1 MVAEDVRGDGTGGTV
16 DRDGAVHA
24 RALAARRRRI
34 ARTCEVC
41 GAPITG
47 IVSRRYCSNRCA
59 SRAYRARHRTEYN
72 ARARQRRRQRAIGV
86 DADPPPAGAAPTPPA
101 GTDQGAPPRR
111 HGPPRPAEG
120 PPAP

>member
-1 MVAEDVRGDGTGGTV
+1 MAAEDVRGDGTGGTV

-72 ARARQRRRQRAIGV
+72 ARARLRRRQRATTKGALP
-86 DADPPPAGAAPTPPA
+86 ADPHPE
-101 GTDQGAPPRR
+101 GAP
-111 HGPPRPAEG
+111 
-120 PPAP
+120 